1 MLVQLVKEDLLR
13 SERRRRVRVGDV
25 VGRSRA
31 CECTR
36 RLWEAGDLSGED
48 TVGVDVGVGG
58 AATDGTRL
66 LLTTPAVLRAGGAGD
81 GRRAAHADL
90 AGTDSGCSRCEAR
103 VVARKDV
110 REVGIAWGR
119 EELAGLEGVEE
130 GGYDVDTETHG
141 DDDGEMT
148 LRGWALCEF
157 LRSGLRSLMGFG
169 ADGRRLEDM
178 KRKKIILR
186 V

>member
-25 VGRSRA
+25 VGRRRA

-36 RLWEAGDLSGED
+36 RLWEAWDLSGED
-48 TVGVDVGVGG
+48 GFGIGVGG
-58 AATDGTRL
+58 AATEGTRL
-66 LLTTPAVLRAGGAGD
+66 LLTTPAVLRAGRAGD

-90 AGTDSGCSRCEAR
+90 AGADSGCSRGEAR

-141 DDDGEMT
+141 DDGGEMT
-148 LRGWALCEF
+148 LRGWVLCEF

-169 ADGRRLEDM
+169 VDGRRLEDM
-178 KRKKIILR
+178 KRKKITLR